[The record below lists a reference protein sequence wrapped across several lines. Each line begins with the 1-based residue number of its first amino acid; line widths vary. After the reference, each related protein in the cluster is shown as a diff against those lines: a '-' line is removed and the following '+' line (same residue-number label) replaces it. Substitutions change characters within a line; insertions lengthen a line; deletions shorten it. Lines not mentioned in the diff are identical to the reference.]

1 MKIGS
6 EDKKK
11 VAILGGMLVVIIPVA
26 IWELSGMFGGSPAPP
41 RPVPIVTTTPQ
52 RASTTGRM
60 TITSTASAPQAQ
72 RLNSGDIDPTLH
84 LDKLALS
91 EDVDYAGTG
100 RNIFSAESAP
110 PPIEKAAASPRG
122 PDVAV
127 NTGPPPAPTA
137 PPIDLKYFGYRQSKD
152 KSDTRAFLLHG
163 EDIFMAK
170 PGEIV
175 DHRYKVGTISPG
187 SVQVTDLAY
196 NNTQTVALTQQ

>member
-1 MKIGS
+1 MKIGA

-11 VAILGGMLVVIIPVA
+11 VAILGGMLAVIIPVG
-26 IWELSGMFGGSPAPP
+26 IWELSGMFGGSPPPPP
-41 RPVPIVTTTPQ
+41 RPVPVVTTPSQRTGKARVSLTPV
-52 RASTTGRM
+52 A
-60 TITSTASAPQAQ
+60 APEAQ
-72 RLNSGDIDPTLH
+72 RMNGDDIDPTLH

-91 EDVDYAGTG
+91 EDVEYAGTG
-100 RNIFSAESAP
+100 RNIFSAESALP
-110 PPIEKAAASPRG
+110 PTETPKAPPRG
-122 PDVAV
+122 VDVA
-127 NTGPPPAPTA
+127 GPPSPPPAPTA
-137 PPIDLKYFGYRQSKD
+137 PPIDIKYFGYRQSKD

-187 SVQVTDLAY
+187 SIQVTDLAY